1 MEHDATS
8 GFLTGF
14 IMGVIVG
21 AAIGFLYAPHPGKE
35 TREIVKDQAGK
46 IKSKTA
52 AIAEEVKEKA
62 HHLESSKASE

>member
-8 GFLTGF
+8 SFFAGLV
-14 IMGVIVG
+14 MGVIVG
-21 AAIGFLYAPHPGKE
+21 AAIGFLYAPNPGKE
-35 TREIVKDQAGK
+35 TRELVKDRAGK

-62 HHLESSKASE
+62 HHLEGKTS